1 MKNIKL
7 QLVKFLYQIWNFRK
21 YRKLEGFNKK
31 LQQAVSDQEIDRI
44 ILKHQ
49 IVRYMRKYLKV
60 DANSK
65 FIPADNKNREECRQ
79 QVMGRFGKQMQKL
92 NITINS
98 KLELCT
104 P

>member
-7 QLVKFLYQIWNFRK
+7 QLVKFLYQIWYFRR
-21 YRKLEGFNKK
+21 RKKLSGFNKK
-31 LQQAVSDQEIDRI
+31 LQQAVTDQEVDRI

-60 DANSK
+60 DARSK
-65 FIPADNKNREECRQ
+65 FIPKDNKSREESRQ
-79 QVMGRFGKQMQKL
+79 QVLGRFGDQMEKL
-92 NITINS
+92 GITINDQ
-98 KLELCT
+98 LQLCT